1 MREYR
6 IGRLNGRFVVTWNE
20 PGGRRRRY
28 RLDAHTPK
36 EAEREARDL
45 ILGITA
51 PATGMTV
58 GQIWESYQIEV
69 GGRRQ
74 ASKMVQTGRNVLPDF
89 RHLSPNQITIAD
101 CRSFIAKR
109 REAGRKDATIRT
121 ELGCPRTCLRWA
133 HRTKLISAAPAIEL
147 PQTPPPRDR
156 YLTRAEAESLLA
168 AAIDPHIRLAML
180 LMLTTAGR
188 IGALLELTWNR
199 VDLDRR
205 IIRLAAN
212 DTGPRKGR
220 ATIPINDTL
229 NVALTF
235 AREGALSDFVI
246 EWGGRQVGSIKTGFN
261 AAVVRSGID
270 HCTPLTTCVA
280 QRVDLWPKLLFR
292 LKKSLNT
299 LATPIRTSRAA
310 PMPDSAP
317 TFCVAQL
324 VLWSLAAQ
332 VRSTDQKENPKIF
345 LSHANERECLRKP
358 KIGRKMKA

>member
-1 MREYR
+1 
-6 IGRLNGRFVVTWNE
+6 
-20 PGGRRRRY
+20 
-28 RLDAHTPK
+28 
-36 EAEREARDL
+36 
-45 ILGITA
+45 
-51 PATGMTV
+51 
-58 GQIWESYQIEV
+58 
-69 GGRRQ
+69 
-74 ASKMVQTGRNVLPDF
+74 
-89 RHLSPNQITIAD
+89 
-101 CRSFIAKR
+101 
-109 REAGRKDATIRT
+109 
-121 ELGCPRTCLRWA
+121 
-133 HRTKLISAAPAIEL
+133 
-147 PQTPPPRDR
+147 
-156 YLTRAEAESLLA
+156 
-168 AAIDPHIRLAML
+168 ML

-270 HCTPLTTCVA
+270 HCTPLTICVA
-280 QRVDLWPKLLFR
+280 KRVNLWPKLLFR
-292 LKKSLNT
+292 LKKPLNT

-310 PMPDSAP
+310 SMPDSAP

-345 LSHANERECLRKP
+345 LSCQRKGKSAQSRTRP
-358 KIGRKMKA
+358 QIRRLKNVRNQ